1 MGIEEDVMTY
11 YNAPRGQKETSM
23 TRIFLAALLI
33 CAAIPAFAQQ
43 PDPPKPIP
51 SGPACLRP
59 IDLYSFAPVS
69 GNRSLIVTDRGRQ
82 RYRVNFIGV
91 CYNLQYHL
99 GVAFKTRGVG
109 NLSCVS
115 KGDSVLIRDQTTP
128 GPCIVKDVQYQTPAL
143 DQADAAAAA
152 AKKQN

>member
-1 MGIEEDVMTY
+1 
-11 YNAPRGQKETSM
+11 M
-23 TRIFLAALLI
+23 TRNLLIALLT
-33 CAAIPAFAQQ
+33 CAAVPALAQS
-43 PDPPKPIP
+43 PEPAKPAP

-59 IDLYSFAPVS
+59 IDLYDFKPVA
-69 GNRSLIVTDRGRQ
+69 GNRSLIVTDRARQ

-99 GVAFKTRGVG
+99 GVAFRTKGVG

-115 KGDSVLIRDQTTP
+115 KGDSVIVRDAVTP
-128 GPCIVKDVQYQTPAL
+128 GPCIIKDVQYQTPAL
-143 DQADAAAAA
+143 DQADAAAVA